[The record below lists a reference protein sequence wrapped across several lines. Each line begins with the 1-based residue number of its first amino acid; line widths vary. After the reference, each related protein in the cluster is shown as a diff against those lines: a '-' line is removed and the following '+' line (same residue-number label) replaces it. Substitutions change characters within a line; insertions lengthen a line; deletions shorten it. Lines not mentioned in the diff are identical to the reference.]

1 MLQRLKISTPAF
13 ALVIVL
19 LILMVLVRVFQEQ
32 LFYDPLISFFRK
44 EEKILPMLDT
54 TKLFLGL
61 LFRYAINTAIS
72 IGILYILFKDKS
84 LIKVV
89 TLLYA
94 GLFAILAVAFFIVF
108 AADKPNLLVLFYIRR
123 FIIQPLFLFLFL
135 PALYYQK
142 NVK

>member
-13 ALVIVL
+13 ALIIFL
-19 LILMVLVRVFQEQ
+19 LILLVLVRVFQEQ
-32 LFYDPLISFFRK
+32 LFYDPLVSFFRK
-44 EEKILPMLDT
+44 EEKILPPLDT
-54 TKLFLGL
+54 IKLFLGL
-61 LFRYAINTAIS
+61 LLRYCVNMAIS

-89 TLLYA
+89 ALLYA
-94 GLFAILAVAFFIVF
+94 GLFVILSAAFFIVLS
-108 AADKPNLLVLFYIRR
+108 ANDPNLLVLFYIRR

>member
-1 MLQRLKISTPAF
+1 MLQKLKISTPAF
-13 ALVIVL
+13 ALIVVL
-19 LILMVLVRVFQEQ
+19 LILLVLVRVFQEQ

-44 EEKILPMLDT
+44 EEKILPVLDT
-54 TKLFLGL
+54 AKLFLGL

-72 IGILYILFKDKS
+72 ICILYILFKDKS

-94 GLFAILAVAFFIVF
+94 GLFAILAVAFFVTLS
-108 AADKPNLLVLFYIRR
+108 ADDPNLLVLFYIRR

>member
-1 MLQRLKISTPAF
+1 MLQRLKINTPAF
-13 ALVIVL
+13 ALIVVL
-19 LILMVLVRVFQEQ
+19 LILLVLVRVFQEQ
-32 LFYDPLISFFRK
+32 LFYDPLVSFFRK
-44 EEKILPMLDT
+44 EEKIFPPLDT
-54 TKLFLGL
+54 IKLFLGL
-61 LFRYAINTAIS
+61 LLRYSVNTAIS

-89 TLLYA
+89 ALLYA
-94 GLFAILAVAFFIVF
+94 GLFVILSLAFFIVF
-108 AADKPNLLVLFYIRR
+108 SADEPNLLVLFYIRR